1 MPQVRTRRRHQVA
14 ATALV
19 VSAGLLLTACTQAA
33 ARTDKA
39 SESSAAPVRRP
50 AHQRRRRR
58 AQALASSA
66 SAAALAAG
74 VSGATGASPGVS
86 SAPPPVLSGIDPLT
100 GLPPTSPTAGKRPAL
115 AVKVDNVQGAWPQAG
130 LNQAD
135 IVYDLPVEGGLT
147 RLLAIFHS
155 ADVPVIGPIRSARPV
170 DADIL
175 HLLGHSYFAFSG
187 GTSSDLGPI
196 NDHSNATPMWWDVT
210 PSLFVIR
217 HDHAI
222 PHQVFG
228 TTAML
233 YAGGE
238 ARSPSTTP
246 PPPMFSYQ
254 VAVPTT
260 NAVPATTVTA
270 QYSAATAAWT
280 WNGTQYLRNQSGHA
294 DLLIGGAQVT
304 RHQRGG
310 DVGEREEH
318 QRARFARHGR
328 TAASGDRIRAGMG
341 VPQRR
346 RRSRHLEPT
355 DRELTNEVADHLGSG
370 HPVDA
375 GPHLGRGPAE
385 LERAPRIG

>member
-1 MPQVRTRRRHQVA
+1 MPQVRAQKRYQVA

-19 VSAGLLLTACTQAA
+19 VGAGLLLTACTQAS
-33 ARTDKA
+33 ARADKTTT
-39 SESSAAPVRRP
+39 SSAAASSP
-50 AHQRRRRR
+50 ALSSAAASS

-74 VSGATGASPGVS
+74 VSGATGVSPGVS
-86 SAPPPVLSGIDPLT
+86 SAPPAVLSGIDPLT
-100 GLPPTSPTAGKRPAL
+100 GLPPTSPSAEKRPAL

-217 HDHAI
+217 HDHAV

-254 VAVPTT
+254 TAVPT
-260 NAVPATTVTA
+260 NSVPATTVTA

-294 DLLIGGAQVT
+294 DLLIDGSQVT
-304 RHQRGG
+304 ATNVVVMSVSVKNTSAHDSHGTVVPLPVVIGSGQVWVFRNGVVVHGTWSRPTENSAMKLVTTAGQ
-310 DVGEREEH
+310 VIPLMP
-318 QRARFARHGR
+318 GR
-328 TAASGDRIRAGMG
+328 TW
-341 VPQRR
+341 V
-346 RRSRHLEPT
+346 
-355 DRELTNEVADHLGSG
+355 EVLPNSSQ
-370 HPVDA
+370 
-375 GPHLGRGPAE
+375 
-385 LERAPRIG
+385 PRIN

>member
-1 MPQVRTRRRHQVA
+1 VPQVRARQRHQVA

-19 VSAGLLLTACTQAA
+19 VSAGLLLAACTQAS
-33 ARTDKA
+33 ARSDKTGA
-39 SESSAAPVRRP
+39 SSAAPVSP
-50 AHQRRRRR
+50 AASVAAASS

-74 VSGATGASPGVS
+74 VSGATGASPGVG
-86 SAPPPVLSGIDPLT
+86 SASPPVLSGIDPLT
-100 GLPPTSPTAGKRPAL
+100 GLPPTSPAAEKRPAL

-187 GTSSDLGPI
+187 GTSSDLSPI

-217 HDHAI
+217 HDHAV

-254 VAVPTT
+254 VAVPT
-260 NAVPATTVTA
+260 NAVPASTVTA

-294 DLLIGGAQVT
+294 DLLIDGSQVT
-304 RHQRGG
+304 ATNVVVMSVSVRNTSAHDSHGTVVPLPVVIGSGQVWVFRNGVVIHG
-310 DVGEREEH
+310 TWSRPNENSPLKLQTTAGQVIPLMP
-318 QRARFARHGR
+318 GR
-328 TAASGDRIRAGMG
+328 TW
-341 VPQRR
+341 V
-346 RRSRHLEPT
+346 
-355 DRELTNEVADHLGSG
+355 EVLPNSS
-370 HPVDA
+370 
-375 GPHLGRGPAE
+375 L
-385 LERAPRIG
+385 PRIN

>member
-1 MPQVRTRRRHQVA
+1 VPQVRARQRHQVA

-19 VSAGLLLTACTQAA
+19 VSAGLLLAACTQAS
-33 ARTDKA
+33 AR
-39 SESSAAPVRRP
+39 SEKTSASSAVPVSP
-50 AHQRRRRR
+50 AGSQAAASS

-74 VSGATGASPGVS
+74 VSGVTGASPGAS
-86 SAPPPVLSGIDPLT
+86 SAAPPVLSGIDPLT
-100 GLPPTSPTAGKRPAL
+100 GLAPTSPAAETRPAL
-115 AVKVDNVQGAWPQAG
+115 AVKIDNVQGAWPQAG

-155 ADVPVIGPIRSARPV
+155 QDVPVFGPIRSARPV

-175 HLLGHSYFAFSG
+175 HLLGHAYFAFSG

-210 PSLFVIR
+210 PSLFLIR
-217 HDHAI
+217 HDHAV

-254 VAVPTT
+254 VEVPT

-270 QYSAATAAWT
+270 QYSAATAVWT
-280 WNGTQYLRNQSGHA
+280 WNGTQYLRNQSGHP

-304 RHQRGG
+304 AT
-310 DVGEREEH
+310 DVVVMSVGVKNTSAHDSHGTVVPLPVVIGSGQVWVFRNGVVVHGIWSRPTENSPVRLLTTTG
-318 QRARFARHGR
+318 QVIPLMPGR
-328 TAASGDRIRAGMG
+328 TW
-341 VPQRR
+341 V
-346 RRSRHLEPT
+346 
-355 DRELTNEVADHLGSG
+355 EVLPNSS
-370 HPVDA
+370 
-375 GPHLGRGPAE
+375 L
-385 LERAPRIG
+385 PRIG

>member
-1 MPQVRTRRRHQVA
+1 VPQVRARRRHQVA

-33 ARTDKA
+33 ARTDKTSA
-39 SESSAAPVRRP
+39 SSAAPNSP
-50 AHQRRRRR
+50 AGSPAAASS

-100 GLPPTSPTAGKRPAL
+100 GLPPTSPTAEKRPAL
-115 AVKVDNVQGAWPQAG
+115 AIKVDNVQGAWPQAG

-217 HDHAI
+217 HDHAV

-254 VAVPTT
+254 VAVPT

-270 QYSAATAAWT
+270 QYSAATASWT

-294 DLLIGGAQVT
+294 DLLIGGAQVSAT
-304 RHQRGG
+304 NVVVMS
-310 DVGEREEH
+310 VGVKNTSAHDSHGTVVPLPVVIGSGQVWVFRNGVVVHGTWSRPTENSPMKL
-318 QRARFARHGR
+318 QTTAGQVIPLMPGR
-328 TAASGDRIRAGMG
+328 TW
-341 VPQRR
+341 V
-346 RRSRHLEPT
+346 
-355 DRELTNEVADHLGSG
+355 EVLPNSS
-370 HPVDA
+370 
-375 GPHLGRGPAE
+375 
-385 LERAPRIG
+385 APRIG

>member
-1 MPQVRTRRRHQVA
+1 VPQVRARQRHQVA

-19 VSAGLLLTACTQAA
+19 VSAGLLLAACTQAS
-33 ARTDKA
+33 ARSDKTGA
-39 SESSAAPVRRP
+39 SSAAPVSP
-50 AHQRRRRR
+50 AASVAAASS

-74 VSGATGASPGVS
+74 VSGATGASPGVG

-100 GLPPTSPTAGKRPAL
+100 GLPPTSPAAEKRPAL

-187 GTSSDLGPI
+187 GTSSDLSPI

-217 HDHAI
+217 HDHAV

-254 VAVPTT
+254 VAVPT
-260 NAVPATTVTA
+260 NAVPASTVTA

-294 DLLIGGAQVT
+294 DLLIDGSQVT
-304 RHQRGG
+304 ATNVVVMSVSVRNTSAHDSHGTVVPLPVVIGSGQVWVFRNGVVIHG
-310 DVGEREEH
+310 TWSRPNENSPLKLQTTAGQVIPLMP
-318 QRARFARHGR
+318 GR
-328 TAASGDRIRAGMG
+328 TW
-341 VPQRR
+341 V
-346 RRSRHLEPT
+346 
-355 DRELTNEVADHLGSG
+355 EVLPNSS
-370 HPVDA
+370 
-375 GPHLGRGPAE
+375 L
-385 LERAPRIG
+385 PRIN

>member
-1 MPQVRTRRRHQVA
+1 MPQVRARQRHQVA

-19 VSAGLLLTACTQAA
+19 VSAGLLLAACTQAS
-33 ARTDKA
+33 ARSDKTGA
-39 SESSAAPVRRP
+39 SSAAPVSP
-50 AHQRRRRR
+50 AASVAAASS

-74 VSGATGASPGVS
+74 VSGATGASPGVG

-100 GLPPTSPTAGKRPAL
+100 GLPPTSPAAEKRPAL

-187 GTSSDLGPI
+187 GTSSDLSPI

-217 HDHAI
+217 HDHAV

-254 VAVPTT
+254 VAVPT
-260 NAVPATTVTA
+260 NAVPASTVTA

-294 DLLIGGAQVT
+294 DLLIDGSQVT
-304 RHQRGG
+304 ATNVVVMSVSVRNTSAHDSHGTVVPLPVVIGSGQVWVFRNGVVIHG
-310 DVGEREEH
+310 TWSRPNENSPLKLQTTAGQVIPLMP
-318 QRARFARHGR
+318 GR
-328 TAASGDRIRAGMG
+328 TW
-341 VPQRR
+341 V
-346 RRSRHLEPT
+346 
-355 DRELTNEVADHLGSG
+355 EVLPNSS
-370 HPVDA
+370 
-375 GPHLGRGPAE
+375 L
-385 LERAPRIG
+385 PRIN